1 MRRGTNGVTSGL
13 ALDRNARRANSAAMA
28 PTSSRIPFRVIAAVA
43 TALGFFSGFAAFY
56 FVSTFTDKPTSFGLL
71 LALNLG
77 YWYSWAALTPAVLW
91 LTARF
96 PFDRATTT
104 HGPRRGGAGWKRSIP
119 VHIAGVVAATFAHV
133 VMAVASRMATYWV
146 YGESLDTWLHE
157 AQELLFLNFDW
168 EMMTY
173 WTIVGVGTAMKYMH
187 EARVKELSS
196 AQLETRLVEARLHTL
211 QRQMQ
216 PHFLFNTL
224 NTISAL
230 MHRDV
235 EAADAMIARLSDL
248 LRMSLQRV
256 GVQEVPLKEELDF
269 LSKYLEIEQTRF
281 RDRLTVV
288 FDVQSDTLHA
298 LVPNLLLQPLVEN
311 AIKHGIGPRPTPG
324 QIAVRARRSGAM
336 LELDVQDN
344 GVGLS
349 AARLTDFNRGVGL
362 SNTRSRLDH
371 LYGSLH
377 RFEFRQPAEGGLL
390 VCIAIPMAELAM
402 EMEEDQAVEV
412 A

>member
-1 MRRGTNGVTSGL
+1 MSGVTNGI
-13 ALDRNARRANSAAMA
+13 ARDRRRQESDSAGM
-28 PTSSRIPFRVIAAVA
+28 SSPYQGRLPLKVIYGVA
-43 TALGFFSGFAAFY
+43 TALGFFSAFAAFY
-56 FVSTFTDKPTSFGLL
+56 FVSTFGEKPAEFGLL
-71 LALNLG
+71 LTLNLG
-77 YWYSWAALTPAVLW
+77 YWYSWAIITPGILW
-91 LTARF
+91 LSSRF
-96 PFDRATTT
+96 PFDKAT
-104 HGPRRGGAGWKRSIP
+104 WKSAIP
-119 VHIAGVVAATFAHV
+119 IHIAGVLVAVLVHV
-133 VMAVASRMATYWV
+133 ALAVASRMATYRMA
-146 YGESLDTWLHE
+146 GASLHTWRTE
-157 AQELLFLNFDW
+157 AQQMFILNFDW

-173 WTIVGVGTAMKYMH
+173 WSIVGLSHALRYH
-187 EARVKELSS
+187 YEARARELSA
-196 AQLETRLVEARLHTL
+196 AQLETRLVEAQLHTL

-256 GVQEVPLKEELDF
+256 EVQEVALAEELDF
-269 LSKYLEIEQTRF
+269 LSKYLEIEQARF

-288 FDVQSDTLHA
+288 FDVQSDA

-324 QIAVRARRSGAM
+324 QVTVRARRAGAM

-390 VCIAIPMAELAM
+390 VSMAIPMATVATEVR
-402 EMEEDQAVEV
+402 DDRAVEGV

>member
-1 MRRGTNGVTSGL
+1 MRRRGTNGVTNGN
-13 ALDRNARRANSAAMA
+13 ALDRRRQGVDSAFM
-28 PTSSRIPFRVIAAVA
+28 PPPNPGRVPVRVIFGVA
-43 TALGFFSGFAAFY
+43 TALGFFSAFAAFY
-56 FVSTFTDKPTSFGLL
+56 FVSTFTEKRAAFGLL

-77 YWYSWAALTPAVLW
+77 YWYSWACITPGILW
-91 LTARF
+91 LSRKC
-96 PFDRATTT
+96 PFDRAT
-104 HGPRRGGAGWKRSIP
+104 WKAAFP
-119 VHIAGVVAATFAHV
+119 VHIAGVFVATLLHV
-133 VMAVASRMATYWV
+133 TLNVASRMAIYWAI
-146 YGESLDTWLHE
+146 GESVDTWLAE
-157 AQELLFLNFDW
+157 AQQMFILNFDW

-173 WTIVGVGTAMKYMH
+173 WSIVGLAHALRYH
-187 EARVKELSS
+187 YEARARELNA
-196 AQLETRLVEARLHTL
+196 AQLETRLVEAQLHTL

-224 NTISAL
+224 NTVSAL

-235 EAADAMIARLSDL
+235 EAADAMISRLSDL

-256 GVQEVPLKEELDF
+256 GVQEVPLAEELDF

-288 FDVQSDTLHA
+288 FDVQSDTLDA

-311 AIKHGIGPRPTPG
+311 AIKHGIAPRPTPG
-324 QIAVRARRSGAM
+324 QIAVRARRSGAL

-362 SNTRSRLDH
+362 SNTRSRLEH

-390 VCIAIPMAELAM
+390 VCIAIPMAALAS
-402 EMEEDQAVEV
+402 EVREDRAVEGV

>member
-1 MRRGTNGVTSGL
+1 MTPTP
-13 ALDRNARRANSAAMA
+13 ARV
-28 PTSSRIPFRVIAAVA
+28 PFRVIAGVA
-43 TALGFFSGFAAFY
+43 TALGFFSAFAAFY
-56 FVSTFTDKPTSFGLL
+56 FISTFTDEQTSFGLL
-71 LALNLG
+71 LFLNLG
-77 YWYSWAALTPAVLW
+77 YWYSWAALAPAILW
-91 LTARF
+91 LTRRF
-96 PFDRATTT
+96 PFDR
-104 HGPRRGGAGWKRSIP
+104 RSWKTAIL
-119 VHIAGVVAATFAHV
+119 VHVPAVVVATSTHV
-133 VMAVASRMATYWV
+133 VFACVHRMATYWMI
-146 YGESLDTWLHE
+146 GHSMDTWLAE
-157 AQELLFLNFDW
+157 MQEMLFLNFDW

-173 WTIVGVGTAMKYMH
+173 WTIVGVGMAIKYMH
-187 EARVKELSS
+187 EARARELSA

-281 RDRLTVV
+281 RDRLAVV

-324 QIAVRARRSGAM
+324 QITVRARRNGAM

-390 VCIAIPMAELAM
+390 VCIAIPMAELAS
-402 EMEEDQAVEV
+402 EMDGEGQAV

>member
-1 MRRGTNGVTSGL
+1 MRRRGTNGVTNGN
-13 ALDRNARRANSAAMA
+13 ALDRRRQGVDSAFM
-28 PTSSRIPFRVIAAVA
+28 PSPNQGRVPVRVIFGVA
-43 TALGFFSGFAAFY
+43 TALGFFSAFAAFY
-56 FVSTFTDKPTSFGLL
+56 FVSTFTEKRAAFGLL

-77 YWYSWAALTPAVLW
+77 YWYSWACITPGILW
-91 LTARF
+91 LSRKC
-96 PFDRATTT
+96 PFDRAT
-104 HGPRRGGAGWKRSIP
+104 WKAAFP
-119 VHIAGVVAATFAHV
+119 VHIAGVFVATLLHV
-133 VMAVASRMATYWV
+133 MLVVASRMATYSAI
-146 YGESLDTWLHE
+146 GESIDTWLVE
-157 AQELLFLNFDW
+157 AQQMFILNFDW

-173 WTIVGVGTAMKYMH
+173 WSIVGLAHALRYH
-187 EARVKELSS
+187 YEARARELNA
-196 AQLETRLVEARLHTL
+196 AQLETRLVEAQLQTL

-224 NTISAL
+224 NTVSAL

-235 EAADAMIARLSDL
+235 EAADAMISRLSDL

-256 GVQEVPLKEELDF
+256 GVQEVPLAEELDF

-288 FDVQSDTLHA
+288 FDVQSDTLDA

-324 QIAVRARRSGAM
+324 QIAVRARRSGAL

-362 SNTRSRLDH
+362 SNTRSRLEH

-390 VCIAIPMAELAM
+390 VCIAIPMAELAS
-402 EMEEDQAVEV
+402 EVGEDRAVEGV

>member
-1 MRRGTNGVTSGL
+1 MRPLGMNGVTNGNV
-13 ALDRNARRANSAAMA
+13 LDRRPRPADIAVMSTNPGRV
-28 PTSSRIPFRVIAAVA
+28 PVRVIFGVA
-43 TALGFFSGFAAFY
+43 TALGFFSAFAAFY
-56 FVSTFTDKPTSFGLL
+56 FVSTFTDKSDAFGLL
-71 LALNLG
+71 LTLNLG
-77 YWYSWAALTPAVLW
+77 YWYSWAVLAPGILW
-91 LTARF
+91 LTRRF
-96 PFDRATTT
+96 PFDR
-104 HGPRRGGAGWKRSIP
+104 RSWKLAVP
-119 VHIAGVVAATFAHV
+119 VHIAGVVVGTSLHV
-133 VMAVASRMATYWV
+133 VMACAQRVITYWFI
-146 YGESLDTWLHE
+146 GQSMDTWLHE
-157 AQELLFLNFDW
+157 MQEMLFLNFDW

-173 WTIVGVGTAMKYMH
+173 WTIVGVGTAVRYMH
-187 EARVKELSS
+187 EARTRELSA
-196 AQLETRLVEARLHTL
+196 AQMETRLVEAQLHTL

-224 NTISAL
+224 NTIAAL

-256 GVQEVPLKEELDF
+256 GVQEVALKEELDF

-281 RDRLTVV
+281 RDRLSVV
-288 FDVQSDTLHA
+288 FDIQADTLDA

-324 QIAVRARRSGAM
+324 QIVVRARRRGAM

-349 AARLTDFNRGVGL
+349 QARLTDFNRGVGL
-362 SNTRSRLDH
+362 SNTRARLDH

-390 VCIAIPMAELAM
+390 VLIAIPMAELA
-402 EMEEDQAVEV
+402 VEV
-412 A
+412 SDDEAVA

>member
-1 MRRGTNGVTSGL
+1 MPQVHGL
-13 ALDRNARRANSAAMA
+13 VR
-28 PTSSRIPFRVIAAVA
+28 TRVIFAVA
-43 TALGFFSGFAAFY
+43 TALGFFSAFAAYY
-56 FVSTFTDKPTSFGLL
+56 FVSTFTSKPAAFPLL

-77 YWYSWAALTPAVLW
+77 YWYSWAAITPAILW
-91 LTARF
+91 VSQRF
-96 PFDRATTT
+96 PFDRQT
-104 HGPRRGGAGWKRSIP
+104 WKIAVP
-119 VHIAGVVAATFAHV
+119 VQIAGVIVAMAVHV
-133 VMAVASRMATYWV
+133 ALVVASRMATYAIA
-146 YGESLDTWLHE
+146 GDSLDSWLRE
-157 AQELLFLNFDW
+157 AQQMFFLNFDW

-173 WTIVGVGTAMKYMH
+173 WSIVGLSHALRYQR
-187 EARVKELSS
+187 EARARELNA
-196 AQLETRLVEARLHTL
+196 AQLQTRLVEARLQTL
-211 QRQMQ
+211 QRQLQ

-235 EAADAMIARLSDL
+235 DAADEMIARLSDL

-256 GVQEVPLKEELDF
+256 GVQEVTLKDELDF

-288 FDVQSDTLHA
+288 FDVHSDTLDA

-324 QIAVRARRSGAM
+324 QITVRARRVGAL

-390 VCIAIPMAELAM
+390 VLIAIPMAELASAG
-402 EMEEDQAVEV
+402 MEEDDSVEGV

>member
-1 MRRGTNGVTSGL
+1 M
-13 ALDRNARRANSAAMA
+13 
-28 PTSSRIPFRVIAAVA
+28 SSSNQGRVPLPVIFGVA
-43 TALGFFSGFAAFY
+43 TALGFFSAFAAFY
-56 FVSTFTDKPTSFGLL
+56 FVSTFTEKPAAFGLL
-71 LALNLG
+71 LTLNMG
-77 YWYSWAALTPAVLW
+77 YWYSWACITPAILW
-91 LTARF
+91 LSRKF
-96 PFDRATTT
+96 PFDRATWKAAIPI
-104 HGPRRGGAGWKRSIP
+104 HLAG
-119 VHIAGVVAATFAHV
+119 VFVATLAHVVLVVAA
-133 VMAVASRMATYWV
+133 RMAAYWSI
-146 YGESLDTWLHE
+146 GESVDTWLAE
-157 AQELLFLNFDW
+157 IQQMFILNFDW

-173 WTIVGVGTAMKYMH
+173 WSIVGLSHALRYH
-187 EARVKELSS
+187 YEARARELSA
-196 AQLETRLVEARLHTL
+196 AQLETRLVEAQLHTL

-230 MHRDV
+230 MHCDV

-248 LRMSLQRV
+248 LRMSLQRIE
-256 GVQEVPLKEELDF
+256 VQEVALADELDF

-288 FDVQSDTLHA
+288 FDVDSDTLDA

-324 QIAVRARRSGAM
+324 HIAVRARRRGAM

-390 VCIAIPMAELAM
+390 VYIAIPMATLAS
-402 EMEEDQAVEV
+402 EVGEDQAVEGV

>member
-1 MRRGTNGVTSGL
+1 MT
-13 ALDRNARRANSAAMA
+13 AN
-28 PTSSRIPFRVIAAVA
+28 PGRVPVRVIVGVA
-43 TALGFFSGFAAFY
+43 TALGFFSAFAAFY
-56 FVSTFTDKPTSFGLL
+56 FISTFTDKSAGFGLL
-71 LALNLG
+71 LALNLT
-77 YWYSWAALTPAVLW
+77 YWYSWAVLTPGILW
-91 LTARF
+91 LTRKF
-96 PFDRATTT
+96 PFERAT
-104 HGPRRGGAGWKRSIP
+104 WKAAIP
-119 VHIAGVVAATFAHV
+119 VHIAGVIVATLLHV
-133 VMAVASRMATYWV
+133 AMAVASAMGIYAMV
-146 YGESLDTWLHE
+146 GEPLTSWLRE
-157 AQELLFLNFDW
+157 FQQMLLLNFDW

-173 WTIVGVGTAMKYMH
+173 WTIVGVGHAIRYH
-187 EARVKELSS
+187 YQARAKELNA
-196 AQLETRLVEARLHTL
+196 AQLETRLVEAQLHTL

-235 EAADAMIARLSDL
+235 DAADAMIARLSDL
-248 LRMSLQRV
+248 LRMSLQRT
-256 GVQEVPLKEELDF
+256 GVQEVDLKEELDF

-281 RDRLTVV
+281 RDRLSVV
-288 FDVQSDTLHA
+288 FDIQADTLDA
-298 LVPNLLLQPLVEN
+298 MVPNLLLQPLVEN

-324 QIAVRARRSGAM
+324 QIVIRSRRVGAM

-390 VCIAIPMAELAM
+390 VLIAIPMAELAV
-402 EMEEDQAVEV
+402 EVREDRAVEGV

>member
-1 MRRGTNGVTSGL
+1 MRRPGTNSVMNGKVLDRGRRQADSAVMTATSG
-13 ALDRNARRANSAAMA
+13 RV
-28 PTSSRIPFRVIAAVA
+28 PVRVIVGVA
-43 TALGFFSGFAAFY
+43 TALGFFSAFAAFY
-56 FVSTFTDKPTSFGLL
+56 FISTFTDRPAGFGLL
-71 LALNLG
+71 LVLNLA
-77 YWYSWAALTPAVLW
+77 YWYSWAVLAPGILRLT
-91 LTARF
+91 RNF
-96 PFDRATTT
+96 PFERAT
-104 HGPRRGGAGWKRSIP
+104 WKAAIP
-119 VHIAGVVAATFAHV
+119 VHIAGVIAATLLHV
-133 VMAVASRMATYWV
+133 AMAVASRMATFWAV
-146 YGESLDTWLHE
+146 GESLDSWLRE
-157 AQELLFLNFDW
+157 AQQMFILNFDW

-173 WTIVGVGTAMKYMH
+173 WTIVGVGHALRYH
-187 EARVKELSS
+187 YQVRAKELRA
-196 AQLETRLVEARLHTL
+196 AQMETRLVEAQLNTL

-256 GVQEVPLKEELDF
+256 GVQEVALSEELDF

-281 RDRLTVV
+281 RDRLSVV
-288 FDVQSDTLHA
+288 FDIQADTLDA

-324 QIAVRARRSGAM
+324 RIAVRARRVGAM

-362 SNTRSRLDH
+362 SNTRSRLEH

-390 VCIAIPMAELAM
+390 VLIAIPMAELAG
-402 EMEEDQAVEV
+402 EVRDDAAV

>member
-1 MRRGTNGVTSGL
+1 M
-13 ALDRNARRANSAAMA
+13 
-28 PTSSRIPFRVIAAVA
+28 SR
-43 TALGFFSGFAAFY
+43 
-56 FVSTFTDKPTSFGLL
+56 
-71 LALNLG
+71 
-77 YWYSWAALTPAVLW
+77 
-91 LTARF
+91 RF
-96 PFDRATTT
+96 PFERAT
-104 HGPRRGGAGWKRSIP
+104 WKAAIP
-119 VHIAGVVAATFAHV
+119 IHVAGVVVATLLHV
-133 VMAVASRMATYWV
+133 AMAVASSMAIYWV
-146 YGESLDTWLHE
+146 VGQSLDSWLQE
-157 AQELLFLNFDW
+157 AQQMLILNFDW

-173 WTIVGVGTAMKYMH
+173 WTIVGVGHALRYH
-187 EARVKELSS
+187 YEARAKELSA
-196 AQLETRLVEARLHTL
+196 AQLETRLVEAQLHTL

-235 EAADAMIARLSDL
+235 DAADAMIARLSDL
-248 LRMSLQRV
+248 LRMSLQRIE
-256 GVQEVPLKEELDF
+256 VQEIELADELDF

-288 FDVQSDTLHA
+288 FDVDSDTLDA

-324 QIAVRARRSGAM
+324 HITVRARRRGAM

-390 VCIAIPMAELAM
+390 VYIAIPMATLAG
-402 EMEEDQAVEV
+402 EVGEDDRAVEGV

>member
-1 MRRGTNGVTSGL
+1 MSGNV
-13 ALDRNARRANSAAMA
+13 LDRRPRQADSASMT
-28 PTSSRIPFRVIAAVA
+28 PHPGRVPVRVIFSVA
-43 TALGFFSGFAAFY
+43 TALGFFSAFAAFY
-56 FVSTFTDKPTSFGLL
+56 FVSTFTEKPAPLGLL
-71 LALNLG
+71 LALNLT
-77 YWYSWAALTPAVLW
+77 YWYSWAVLTPGILW
-91 LTARF
+91 LSSRF
-96 PFDRATTT
+96 GFERAT
-104 HGPRRGGAGWKRSIP
+104 WKAAVP
-119 VHIAGVVAATFAHV
+119 VHIAGVFVAMGLHV
-133 VMAVASRMATYWV
+133 AMAVASRMATYWV
-146 YGESLDTWLHE
+146 VGESLDSWLQE
-157 AQELLFLNFDW
+157 AQQMFILNFDW

-173 WTIVGVGTAMKYMH
+173 WTIVGVSHALRYH
-187 EARVKELSS
+187 YHAQSKELSA
-196 AQLETRLVEARLHTL
+196 AQLETRLVEAQLHTL

-256 GVQEVPLKEELDF
+256 GVQEVALKEELDF

-281 RDRLTVV
+281 RDRLSVV
-288 FDVQSDTLHA
+288 FDIQADTLDA

-324 QIAVRARRSGAM
+324 QITVRSRRVGAL

-377 RFEFRQPAEGGLL
+377 RFEFRQPVEGGLL
-390 VCIAIPMAELAM
+390 VLIAIPMAELASVM
-402 EMEEDQAVEV
+402 DENDRAVEGV

>member
-1 MRRGTNGVTSGL
+1 MT
-13 ALDRNARRANSAAMA
+13 
-28 PTSSRIPFRVIAAVA
+28 PTQGRVPVRVIFGVA
-43 TALGFFSGFAAFY
+43 TALGFFSAFAAF
-56 FVSTFTDKPTSFGLL
+56 FFISTFTDRSDGFGLL
-71 LALNLG
+71 LMLNLG
-77 YWYSWAALTPAVLW
+77 YWYTWVCLTPAILW
-91 LTARF
+91 LTRRF
-96 PFDRATTT
+96 PFDR
-104 HGPRRGGAGWKRSIP
+104 GNWKLSIP
-119 VHIAGVVAATFAHV
+119 VHVAGVLVATTLHV
-133 VMAVASRMATYWV
+133 VLAVALRMATY
-146 YGESLDTWLHE
+146 YAFGESLDTWLQE
-157 AQELLFLNFDW
+157 AQEMLFLHFDW

-173 WTIVGVGTAMKYMH
+173 WTIVGVGTAMKYML
-187 EARVKELSS
+187 EARAEGLN
-196 AQLETRLVEARLHTL
+196 AAHLETRLVEARLHTL
-211 QRQMQ
+211 QSQMQ

-235 EAADAMIARLSDL
+235 DAADAMIARLSDL
-248 LRMSLQRV
+248 LRMSLHRV
-256 GVQEVPLKEELDF
+256 GVQEVALKEELDF

-288 FDVQSDTLHA
+288 FDVQADTLDA

-324 QIAVRARRSGAM
+324 QISVRARINGAM

-371 LYGSLH
+371 MYGSLH

-390 VCIAIPMAELAM
+390 VCIAIPMAELA
-402 EMEEDQAVEV
+402 VEGWERPRPWPD
-412 A
+412 

>member
-1 MRRGTNGVTSGL
+1 MTPTT
-13 ALDRNARRANSAAMA
+13 ARV
-28 PTSSRIPFRVIAAVA
+28 PFRVVVAVA
-43 TALGFFSGFAAFY
+43 TALGFFSACAAFY
-56 FVSTFTDKPTSFGLL
+56 FVSTFTDRHTPYGVLL
-71 LALNLG
+71 LLNLG
-77 YWYSWAALTPAVLW
+77 YWYSWAALAPGILW
-91 LTARF
+91 LTKRF
-96 PFDRATTT
+96 PFERAT
-104 HGPRRGGAGWKRSIP
+104 WKAAIP
-119 VHIAGVVAATFAHV
+119 VHVAGVMTAVAAHV
-133 VMAVASRMATYWV
+133 VLAVTTRMATYWLA
-146 YGESLDTWLHE
+146 GESLDSWRHE
-157 AQELLFLNFDW
+157 AQEMLFLNFDW

-173 WTIVGVGTAMKYMH
+173 WTIAGVGTAMKYMH
-187 EARVKELSS
+187 EARVKELNA

-288 FDVQSDTLHA
+288 FDVQSDTLDA

-324 QIAVRARRSGAM
+324 QITVRARRTGAL

-390 VCIAIPMAELAM
+390 VCIAIPMAELAI
-402 EMEEDQAVEV
+402 EESGEAEAVEEV

>member
-1 MRRGTNGVTSGL
+1 MKRMVARGTNGVTSGNL
-13 ALDRNARRANSAAMA
+13 LDRRARQADIAAMV
-28 PTSSRIPFRVIAAVA
+28 PSSTERVPKRIIFSVA
-43 TALGFFSGFAAFY
+43 TALGFFSAFAAFY
-56 FVSTFTDKPTSFGLL
+56 FVSTFTDKPAAFGLL
-71 LALNLG
+71 LTLNLG
-77 YWYSWAALTPAVLW
+77 YWYSWAALTPGILC
-91 LTARF
+91 LTRRF
-96 PFDRATTT
+96 PFDRAT
-104 HGPRRGGAGWKRSIP
+104 WKLAIP
-119 VHIAGVVAATFAHV
+119 IHVVGVVVATSLHV
-133 VMAVASRMATYWV
+133 VLTVALRMATYWTI
-146 YGESLDTWLHE
+146 GESIDTWLHE
-157 AQELLFLNFDW
+157 AQEMLFLNFDW

-173 WTIVGVGTAMKYMH
+173 WTIVGVGTALRYLH
-187 EARVKELSS
+187 EARAKELNA

-235 EAADAMIARLSDL
+235 DAADAMIARLSDL

-256 GVQEVPLKEELDF
+256 GMQEVPLKEELDF

-288 FDVQSDTLHA
+288 FDVEADTLHA

-311 AIKHGIGPRPTPG
+311 AIKHGIGTRPTPG
-324 QIAVRARRSGAM
+324 QIAVRARINGAM

-390 VCIAIPMAELAM
+390 VCIAIPMAELAR
-402 EMEEDQAVEV
+402 EMGEDQAVEDV

>member
-1 MRRGTNGVTSGL
+1 MDRRGTNGVMSGNV
-13 ALDRNARRANSAAMA
+13 LDRRLRQADSAFMPAN
-28 PTSSRIPFRVIAAVA
+28 PGRLPVRVIFGVA
-43 TALGFFSGFAAFY
+43 TALGFFSAFAAFY
-56 FVSTFTDKPTSFGLL
+56 FISTFTDKPAGFGLL
-71 LALNLG
+71 LALNLT
-77 YWYSWAALTPAVLW
+77 YWYSWAVLTPAILCI
-91 LTARF
+91 TRNF
-96 PFDRATTT
+96 PFERAT
-104 HGPRRGGAGWKRSIP
+104 WKTAIP
-119 VHIAGVVAATFAHV
+119 AHIAGVVVAVLLHV
-133 VMAVASRMATYWV
+133 AMAVASRMATYWV
-146 YGESLDTWLHE
+146 VGESLDSWLME
-157 AQELLFLNFDW
+157 AQQMFILNFDW

-173 WTIVGVGTAMKYMH
+173 WTIVGVGHALRYDSQ
-187 EARVKELSS
+187 ARAKALSA
-196 AQLETRLVEARLHTL
+196 AQMETRLVEAQLHTL

-224 NTISAL
+224 NTIAAL

-235 EAADAMIARLSDL
+235 DAADAMIARLSDL

-256 GVQEVPLKEELDF
+256 GVQEVELKEELDF

-281 RDRLTVV
+281 RDRLSVV
-288 FDVQSDTLHA
+288 FDIQADTLDA

-324 QIAVRARRSGAM
+324 QIVVRSRRVGAL

-390 VCIAIPMAELAM
+390 VLIAIPMAELAV
-402 EMEEDQAVEV
+402 EVGEDRAVEGV

>member
-1 MRRGTNGVTSGL
+1 MTPISG
-13 ALDRNARRANSAAMA
+13 RV
-28 PTSSRIPFRVIAAVA
+28 PVRVIFGVA
-43 TALGFFSGFAAFY
+43 TALGFFSAFAAFY
-56 FVSTFTDKPTSFGLL
+56 FVSTFTDKPAQFGLL
-71 LALNLG
+71 LTLNLG
-77 YWYSWAALTPAVLW
+77 YWYSWAALTPAILCI
-91 LTARF
+91 TRRF
-96 PFDRATTT
+96 PFDRA
-104 HGPRRGGAGWKRSIP
+104 WKMAIP
-119 VHIAGVVAATFAHV
+119 MHIVGVVVVTSLHV
-133 VMAVASRMATYWV
+133 VLTVALRMGTYWII
-146 YGESLDTWLHE
+146 GESLDTWLHE
-157 AQELLFLNFDW
+157 AQEMLFLNFDW

-173 WTIVGVGTAMKYMH
+173 WTIVGVGTALKYLH
-187 EARVKELSS
+187 EARARELS
-196 AQLETRLVEARLHTL
+196 AVQLETRLVEARLHTL

-235 EAADAMIARLSDL
+235 DAADAMIARLSDL

-256 GVQEVPLKEELDF
+256 GVQQVPLNEELDF

-288 FDVQSDTLHA
+288 FDVQAETLDA

-324 QIAVRARRSGAM
+324 QIAVRARINGAL

-362 SNTRSRLDH
+362 SNTRSRLDQ

-390 VCIAIPMAELAM
+390 VCIAIPMAELAV
-402 EMEEDQAVEV
+402 EVGEGQAVEDV

>member
-1 MRRGTNGVTSGL
+1 MRMERH
-13 ALDRNARRANSAAMA
+13 A
-28 PTSSRIPFRVIAAVA
+28 PIRLLTIFGVA
-43 TALGFFSGFAAFY
+43 TALTFFSAFQAFY
-56 FVSTFTDKPTSFGLL
+56 FVSTFTEKPAPFSLL
-71 LALNLG
+71 FFLNLG
-77 YWYSWAALTPAVLW
+77 YWYSWACIAPVILW
-91 LTARF
+91 ISRRF
-96 PFDRATTT
+96 PLDKQHLHISLPVHVAGVFAATTL
-104 HGPRRGGAGWKRSIP
+104 
-119 VHIAGVVAATFAHV
+119 HIA
-133 VMAVASRMATYWV
+133 MAVSSRMLTGWAF
-146 YGESLDTWLHE
+146 GESELALGESGGSWRLE
-157 AQELLFLNFDW
+157 AQKMFFQYFDW

-173 WTIVGVGTAMKYMH
+173 WAIVGLSHALGYRR
-187 EARVKELSS
+187 EAQARALNAS
-196 AQLETRLVEARLHTL
+196 QLETRLVEAQLQSL
-211 QRQMQ
+211 QRQLQ

-235 EAADAMIARLSDL
+235 EAADMMIARLSDL
-248 LRMSLQRV
+248 LRISLQMV
-256 GVQEVPLKEELDF
+256 GVQEISLKEELDF

-324 QIAVRARRSGAM
+324 QIAVRARINGAM

-390 VCIAIPMAELAM
+390 VCIAIPMAELAS
-402 EMEEDQAVEV
+402 EMGEDEAVEGV